1 MEWKKESVCNLQPIY
16 LEQSIV
22 DIIVNATLVESYR
35 DF

>member
-22 DIIVNATLVESYR
+22 DIIVIATLTESYR
-35 DF
+35 AF